1 MTIFEGSPLG
11 KATDY
16 PDRYDASL
24 LFGVSRAP
32 QRAALGIVTAMNVIA
47 NKAWAGIVES
57 RLGLELRTKLV
68 DVSHVNA
75 LVRRPSHREIR
86 TGGREPSQRRTHPRR
101 GLAAEHDTHGVTSS
115 SRLITR
121 LGATAPARI
130 STWHGRNRQSDQQ
143 SIRPSF
149 PTSTWRCIPTD
160 ESPA

>member
-75 LVRRPSHREIR
+75 RSTTPFALGNSYRGEG
-86 TGGREPSQRRTHPRR
+86 TEP
-101 GLAAEHDTHGVTSS
+101 A
-115 SRLITR
+115 
-121 LGATAPARI
+121 
-130 STWHGRNRQSDQQ
+130 
-143 SIRPSF
+143 
-149 PTSTWRCIPTD
+149 
-160 ESPA
+160 